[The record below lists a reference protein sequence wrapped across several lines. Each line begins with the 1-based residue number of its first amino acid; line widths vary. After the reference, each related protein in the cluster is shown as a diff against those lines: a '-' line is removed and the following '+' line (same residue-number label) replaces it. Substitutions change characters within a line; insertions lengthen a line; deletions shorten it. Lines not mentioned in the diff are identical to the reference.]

1 MCVDRSFPA
10 SSGRRGGCARGPS
23 HPLFGKQPRRGRPGR
38 TCWEP
43 ASGTPL
49 LGPREQ
55 LQFTLPRAFRTPG
68 ARARLGWGPPPQNTH
83 PHSLGLGHALPRVR
97 AEGAQPTPGGQGSGS
112 RKERGARQP
121 NAAGNE
127 PSGRA
132 GRRGGAPQAGDGDA
146 GKTPSPGPGRRRE
159 SPDVSVP
166 PQGARGQ
173 CPLRGETSQPPRPP
187 SSEGR
192 PPRA

>member
-97 AEGAQPTPGGQGSGS
+97 AEGAQPTPGGQGSICTQWVFS
-112 RKERGARQP
+112 LFDM
-121 NAAGNE
+121 NSSNWSLMFCLWGNNFSKCTYSCTMGLSYVITFN
-127 PSGRA
+127 PHN
-132 GRRGGAPQAGDGDA
+132 PM
-146 GKTPSPGPGRRRE
+146 K
-159 SPDVSVP
+159 
-166 PQGARGQ
+166 
-173 CPLRGETSQPPRPP
+173 
-187 SSEGR
+187 
-192 PPRA
+192 